1 MVISVPWYWAVFRC
15 CDDDGKQLVF
25 SSMPAEADRQ
35 REQLRGVL
43 RGLGATPATPVTI
56 LSDGADGPRSLGEAA
71 SVGPTRHVLDWF
83 HLSMRIQHVAQ
94 AAKGGPDASAAD
106 RKAGTRLSET
116 IERIRW
122 RLWHGQVRH
131 GLDLIGETMAT
142 LEATTASPATSAALK
157 VARLLSELETYVCGQ
172 ADIIIDYA
180 TARRREEPISTAV
193 TESTVQWL
201 LHRRMNA
208 QQQMRWTP
216 RGAHL
221 MLKVRCAV
229 MNGTFEHDHT
239 VAEQGARRPFRR
251 AA

>member
-1 MVISVPWYWAVFRC
+1 
-15 CDDDGKQLVF
+15 
-25 SSMPAEADRQ
+25 
-35 REQLRGVL
+35 
-43 RGLGATPATPVTI
+43 
-56 LSDGADGPRSLGEAA
+56 
-71 SVGPTRHVLDWF
+71 
-83 HLSMRIQHVAQ
+83 MRIQHVAQ
-94 AAKGGPDASAAD
+94 VVKSWPDAAAQD
-106 RKAGTRLSET
+106 CEAGTRLSET

-122 RLWHGQVRH
+122 RLWHGQVRR
-131 GLDLIGETMAT
+131 GLELTGETMAT
-142 LEATTASPATSAALK
+142 LEAMAETTSPAAAVALK
-157 VARLLSELETYVCGQ
+157 VARLLGELETYVCGQ
-172 ADIIIDYA
+172 SDIIIDYA

-229 MNGTFEHDHT
+229 MNGTLEHDHAG
-239 VAEQGARRPFRR
+239 AERWVCRPFRR